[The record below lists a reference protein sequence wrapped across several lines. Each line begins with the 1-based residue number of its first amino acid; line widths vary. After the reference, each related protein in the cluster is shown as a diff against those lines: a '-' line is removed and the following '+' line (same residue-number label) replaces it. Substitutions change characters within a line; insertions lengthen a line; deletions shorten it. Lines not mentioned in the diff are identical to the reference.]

1 MTTCFVGKLV
11 LSGENNGFVL
21 ACKFKISGFILPKKL
36 EITQLDKLQPEFNLT
51 FHTTIILLHYHI
63 LNNNVKKKSVY
74 TYNCELWKKM
84 SVFKT
89 SPLEYYG
96 RTGINVFTLTLLLLP
111 FLSRTISKLSKTGN
125 IFHTYNYK
133 KKWNNRSTVQ
143 RNENTSENSFC
154 KILSRILMFVSK
166 ISAILTGS
174 TQLFFQYVQ

>member
-89 SPLEYYG
+89 SPLEYYR
-96 RTGINVFTLTLLLLP
+96 RTDIKVFTLTLLLLP

-125 IFHTYNYK
+125 IFHTITK
-133 KKWNNRSTVQ
+133 RSEKTAQ
-143 RNENTSENSFC
+143 PLKEMRTLPNSFC